1 MIIYFFL
8 LENIFKDGKG
18 YLRELNDGTF
28 EIDMY
33 DSNKA
38 QCPDIII
45 HGLSEMNGTNGND
58 LMIWLVTHLHI

>member
-1 MIIYFFL
+1 MIILFFTGKH
-8 LENIFKDGKG
+8 FKDGKG